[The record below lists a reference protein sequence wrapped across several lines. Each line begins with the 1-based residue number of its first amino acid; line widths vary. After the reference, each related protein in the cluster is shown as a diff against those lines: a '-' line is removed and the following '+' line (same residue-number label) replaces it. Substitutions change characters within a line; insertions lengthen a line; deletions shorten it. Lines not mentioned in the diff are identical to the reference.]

1 MQRMTRTL
9 SVSAL
14 ILCGLLPFTTQAADL
29 VVNNNITHE
38 DVLKAQ
44 QAWGEALIKI
54 SDTYQNKASKRQ
66 LSLRT
71 KC

>member
-38 DVLKAQ
+38 DVLKP
-44 QAWGEALIKI
+44 
-54 SDTYQNKASKRQ
+54 NKHGAKR
-66 LSLRT
+66 
-71 KC
+71 